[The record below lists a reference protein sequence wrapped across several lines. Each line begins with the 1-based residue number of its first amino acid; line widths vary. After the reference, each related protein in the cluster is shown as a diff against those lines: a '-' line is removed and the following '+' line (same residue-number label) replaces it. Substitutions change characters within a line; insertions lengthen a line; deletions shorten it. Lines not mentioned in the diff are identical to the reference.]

1 MKVFLTLV
9 LAILLVGCKKSDTK
23 HQPAAKPSDS
33 RVFWFTPKGV
43 VYASE
48 QALWLQT
55 CTIELARNQRNEVRW
70 FNGIG
75 ANDVI
80 FIPKV
85 NPAEEIFLKCTSV
98 KPLSA
103 DKASIYKKWLEDRIS
118 EIQSITA
125 GSTLK
130 KVNQILFQNGGLST
144 PSAAIYS
151 HIECTVLK
159 VRIEFEPMSNEHAKL
174 EFNENDKVKAV
185 STPYLGFFT
194 CD

>member
-1 MKVFLTLV
+1 MRVFLTLIFA
-9 LAILLVGCKKSDTK
+9 LLLVGCRKSDTE
-23 HQPAAKPSDS
+23 HQLAAKSADG
-33 RVFWFTPKGV
+33 RVFWLTPKGV

-55 CTIELARNQRNEVRW
+55 CAIELVRDQRNEVHW

-85 NPAEEIFLKCTSV
+85 DPAEEIFLKCKSV

-103 DKASIYKKWLEDRIS
+103 DKASIYKIWLEDRIS
-118 EIQSITA
+118 EIQSIAA
-125 GSTLK
+125 GTTRR
-130 KVNQILFQNGGLST
+130 KVNQILRINGGICT

-151 HIECTVLK
+151 HTECEVLK
-159 VRIEFEPMSNEHAKL
+159 VRIEFEPMSNEHARL
-174 EFNENDKVKAV
+174 EFNENDRVKAV
-185 STPYLGFFT
+185 STPYLGFFS

>member
-33 RVFWFTPKGV
+33 RVSWFTPKGV

-48 QALWLQT
+48 QALWIQT
-55 CTIELARNQRNEVRW
+55 CASELARNQRNEERW

-85 NPAEEIFLKCTSV
+85 NPSEEIFLKCKSV

-103 DKASIYKKWLEDRIS
+103 DKAFIYKKWLEERIS

-125 GSTLK
+125 GTTRRG
-130 KVNQILFQNGGLST
+130 VNQILLQNGGLST
-144 PSAAIYS
+144 PRAAIYS
-151 HIECTVLK
+151 HIECPDLK
-159 VRIEFEPMSNEHAKL
+159 VRIEFVPMSNENARL

-185 STPYLGFFT
+185 SMPYLGFFT